1 VTASKQ
7 PSAAGG
13 PAPRA
18 AQSAA
23 PRPPAA
29 VGAAAASRLAD
40 EELYERSIG
49 EPEDYWSE
57 RAAAALSWDTP
68 WERVVDCD
76 FAAGSASPSYAGW
89 FAGGKL
95 NAAYN
100 CIDRHVAGGLGERRA
115 LVFAAADGGIE
126 EFTYADLLAATTRFA
141 NVLKSRGV
149 VAGDRVIL
157 YLPMIPELPI
167 AMLAC
172 ARLGAVHAVVFAGFS
187 SQALGARIDAWGARV
202 VVTSEAG
209 WRGGPAPGLKGEVDR
224 ALAAGSSV
232 ETVVVVARR
241 ADGDEDHAR
250 LVAGRDLWWHE
261 AVAAAGMAAPCACE
275 PLAATAPL
283 FILSTSGSA
292 GAPKGVVHAVG
303 GYLLYAA
310 ETFRHVFAP
319 GEGDVHFCAADI
331 GWITGHTYLVYGPL
345 AVGATTLLYEGA
357 PGRPQPD
364 RLADLI
370 VSQGVTSL
378 YTTPAVVHAF
388 TAAGRGWAAA
398 HPMPGVKIVATVGDP
413 LSSEAWDWCR
423 SQFGAGCPVLDTW
436 WQTETGGILL
446 TPWRSETGEPLAGSR
461 PYFGVA
467 PLVLRN
473 DGRPADVLE
482 RGNLCLAQ
490 PWPGMMTGIW
500 CDADNVARFRA
511 SYFARFPGLYYTGDQ
526 AYIDEDGRFHIEGSS
541 DDDVWVLG
549 ERLSSVEVERAL
561 LSDAK
566 VVETAVV
573 GCPDPVKGEGIC
585 CYVVLRDDVEPS
597 DALREKLAQHVGEVI
612 GPFAV
617 PDRVHFVAALPRTR
631 SGKMIRRILRKIAEG
646 DPTDLGDTTML
657 ADPSIVTD
665 LVHETRP
672 QTTQAEARR

>member
-1 VTASKQ
+1 VSTSKQGSVTASL
-7 PSAAGG
+7 
-13 PAPRA
+13 
-18 AQSAA
+18 
-23 PRPPAA
+23 
-29 VGAAAASRLAD
+29 VAD
-40 EELYERSIG
+40 EELYERSVG
-49 EPEDYWSE
+49 EPEAFWSE
-57 RAAAALSWDTP
+57 RAAATLAWDTP

-76 FAAGSASPSYAGW
+76 FAAGSPSPTYAAW
-89 FAGGKL
+89 FAGGRL
-95 NAAYN
+95 NATYN
-100 CIDRHVAGGLGERRA
+100 CVDRHVADGLGERRA
-115 LVFAAADGGIE
+115 LVFAGADGHTE
-126 EFTYADLLAATTRFA
+126 VFTYADLLDATTRFA

-187 SQALGARIDAWGARV
+187 SQALRARIDAWGARV
-202 VVTSEAG
+202 VVTSESG
-209 WRGGPAPGLKGEVDR
+209 WRGAPAPGLKGEVDR
-224 ALAAGSSV
+224 ALGAESPV

-241 ADGDEDHAR
+241 AGERHDEGRAD

-261 AVAAAGMAAPCACE
+261 AVAASGMDAACACE
-275 PLAATAPL
+275 SLEATEPL

-310 ETFRHVFAP
+310 ETFRGVFAP
-319 GEGDVHFCAADI
+319 GDDDVHFCAADI

-345 AVGATTLLYEGA
+345 AVGATTLLYEGT
-357 PGRPQPD
+357 PGQPEPD
-364 RLADLI
+364 RLAELI
-370 VSQGVTSL
+370 VSQGVTTL
-378 YTTPAVVHAF
+378 YTTPPVVHAF
-388 TAAGRGWAAA
+388 MAAGERWAAA
-398 HPMPGVKIVATVGDP
+398 HPMPRLKAVATVGDP
-413 LSSEAWDWCR
+413 LSPEAWDWCR
-423 SQFGAGCPVLDTW
+423 AQFGAACPVLDTW
-436 WQTETGGILL
+436 WQTETGGIVLA
-446 TPWRSETGEPLAGSR
+446 PWRSEIGRSPVGSR
-461 PYFGVA
+461 PFFGVA

-473 DGRPADVLE
+473 DGQPADARE
-482 RGNLCLAQ
+482 RGNLCLAL

-500 CDADNVARFRA
+500 CDAENVGRFRA

-526 AYIDEDGRFHIEGSS
+526 ASVDEDGRFHIEGSS

-561 LSDAK
+561 LSDTR

-573 GCPDPVKGEGIC
+573 GYPEPAKGEAVC

-597 DALREKLAQHVGEVI
+597 AALRDKLAQHVGEVI

-646 DPTDLGDTTML
+646 DPTELGDTTML
-657 ADPSIVTD
+657 ADPSVVTD

-672 QTTQAEARR
+672 QTTQAEAG